1 MKNSFKYN
9 INSLQRKNDPHSCQ
23 RDLKGN
29 HNWEIN
35 MISTTLQTMKYCLIV
50 GFNIVVS
57 CFLFCD
63 FGQWCFGTVVRSLE
77 EELPVFT

>member
-1 MKNSFKYN
+1 
-9 INSLQRKNDPHSCQ
+9 
-23 RDLKGN
+23 
-29 HNWEIN
+29 